1 MPRTEREEGMC
12 DGATLRSRSTRPTSV
27 RGLLLAF
34 AVLPLF
40 AHQLAGFS
48 QRLAFTAPGRGLYM
62 REAAARGIVLRAGH
76 FRGPT
81 TRKASP
87 DVMPS
92 VFLRPSDGPPFCGS
106 CLALRARA
114 DQDGAEAEGG
124 DGRELEEDLSRP
136 LAAGDYARVLDD
148 APGWD
153 VETTFL

>member
-1 MPRTEREEGMC
+1 MC
-12 DGATLRSRSTRPTSV
+12 DGAKPWSRSTRPTSV
-27 RGLLLAF
+27 RGMLLAF

-40 AHQLAGFS
+40 AHQLAGFP
-48 QRLAFTAPGRGLYM
+48 QRLAFTAPVRGLYT
-62 REAAARGIVLRAGH
+62 REAAARGIVLRPGH

-148 APGWD
+148 APGWV